1 MRCAGR
7 RRLALLVLLAGVLAL
22 TGRAGGQPP
31 PIQIRELVVEGN
43 RRVQE
48 AVILGRVKSVI
59 GGPFSPSQLSEDLRA
74 IFALGFFDDVRMR
87 VEDFEG
93 GVRVTFVV
101 VERPFVRDVAFAGN
115 TAIGAS
121 DLLDKI
127 SLRLGSVYNPVD
139 VRRAAEALTAYY
151 EDEGYFEVR
160 ITPEVERFADGDVR
174 VVFAIDEGRRMTIDR
189 IVIEGNEGLSD
200 RKIKGALAT
209 QERHYFILR
218 GTVQRERL
226 DEDVERILALYND
239 HGYIQARVESHDVS
253 VDRERARVTVR
264 FTVVEGPQYRVGEL
278 TFAGVTLL
286 PESELRRQ
294 MQLEEGDV
302 FSRTKLR
309 ESVRA
314 ISDLYGAIGRAS
326 AEVVPRTSTV
336 ADRLQVVI
344 EVTEGPEVFIE
355 RIDIAGNTRSEDKI
369 LRREI
374 PMVEGDRF
382 TLRKLQTARQ
392 RLINLGYFETVNV
405 STQPGSDL
413 SRIIV
418 NVDVTERPTGLF
430 SIGGGFSSVDSVV
443 GTLDISQNNFLG
455 RGWQLS
461 LRLRAG
467 ANSQQGIIS
476 FTEPWLF
483 DRPLSAGFDLFNV
496 KRQFTEYDYDSLGGN
511 VRLSHPFA
519 EYWRW
524 STTYRLTRDEISD
537 VRSVDP
543 LLQDETGARTTS
555 AIALGLTRDSRD
567 ALAAPTRGGLT
578 VLTSDLAGLGGD
590 ARFVKTV
597 ASTTYFKPIW
607 FGHILSGRAEAGY
620 GFGWAEDGL
629 TGRTELPV
637 FERFYLGGPNSIRS
651 FKARRISPQ
660 DDAGNRIGGTSQILG
675 NLEYIIPLPFNFR
688 VAGFFDIGN
697 VYGFATKFDPTDT
710 REAAGAGVRW
720 QSPFGP
726 IRVDYGINLDRRK
739 SKGEDFGAIQF
750 SVGSPF

>member
-1 MRCAGR
+1 VRCAGR

-430 SIGGGFSSVDSVV
+430 SIGGGFSSVDSFIA
-443 GTLDISQNNFLG
+443 TIDLAQNNFLG
-455 RGWQLS
+455 RGWQVT
-461 LRLRAG
+461 LRLRLG
-467 ANSQQGIIS
+467 GQSQLGILS

-483 DRPLSAGFDLFNV
+483 DRPLSAGFDIYSL
-496 KRQFTEYDYDSLGGN
+496 RRDYAEFDYETTGLGL
-511 VRLSHPFA
+511 RLSHPFA

-524 STTYRLTRDEISD
+524 HLGYRVSTDRISELDDSATPALREEEGRRLTSL
-537 VRSVDP
+537 VSV
-543 LLQDETGARTTS
+543 GV
-555 AIALGLTRDSRD
+555 TRDSRD
-567 ALAAPTRGGLT
+567 NVVAPTRGGQSSIG
-578 VLTSDLAGLGGD
+578 VDVAGLGGD
-590 ARFVKTV
+590 SRFVKSI
-597 ASTTYFKPIW
+597 AYTTYFWPIW
-607 FGHILSGRAEAGY
+607 LGHILSGRAEVGY
-620 GFGWAEDGL
+620 GFGWGGE
-629 TGRTELPV
+629 ELPL
-637 FERFYLGGPNSIRS
+637 FERFFLGGPNSVRS
-651 FKARRISPQ
+651 FRNRRLSPE
-660 DDAGNRIGGTSQILG
+660 DEAGNRIGGTSEVLG
-675 NLEYIIPLPFNFR
+675 NVEYIVPLPFNMR
-688 VAGFFDIGN
+688 VAAFFDIGN
-697 VYGFATKFDPTDT
+697 AYGFDKEFDISDT
-710 REAAGAGVRW
+710 REAAGLGLRW
-720 QSPFGP
+720 LSPFGP
-726 IRVDYGINLDRRK
+726 IRFDYGVNLDRR
-739 SKGEDFGAIQF
+739 EEERFGAFHF